1 MTAAAWIAVDWGTTR
16 LRAWAMDG
24 AGAVLAEACSAKGM
38 GALTPEGFE
47 AALLDIVAGWLGPGT
62 TLVIACG
69 MVGAR
74 QGWTEAAYRPVPCP
88 PLGPPLTRAPT
99 ADPRIE
105 VRIIPGLSQLS
116 PGADVIRG
124 EETQIAGYLRSRPA
138 FDGVLCLP
146 GTHSKWVLVSAG
158 EVVAFQTVMTGE
170 LFALL
175 ATQSVLRHTV
185 AADAADPEAFDAG
198 VDRAISKPEALPAR
212 LFALRAEALLQDLTP
227 SVAGARLSGLMIGA
241 ELGATKGWWLGREV
255 ALIGAPSLAALYA
268 RALAAQGL
276 IAATLDATALT
287 LDGLRAAHAL
297 WSPA

>member
-1 MTAAAWIAVDWGTTR
+1 MIAAWIAVDWGTTR
-16 LRAWAMDG
+16 LRAWAMDAG
-24 AGAVLAEACSAKGM
+24 GAVLADAASAKGM

-47 AALLDIVAGWLGPGT
+47 AALLDLVGDWLGPGST
-62 TLVIACG
+62 PVIACG

-88 PLGPPLTRAPT
+88 PLGPPMTRAPT
-99 ADPRIE
+99 SDPRLE
-105 VRIIPGLSQLS
+105 VRIIPGLMQLT
-116 PGADVIRG
+116 PNADVIRG
-124 EETQIAGYLRSRPA
+124 EETQVAGYLRARPD

-170 LFALL
+170 IFALL

-198 VDRAISKPEALPAR
+198 VARAMSKPEGLPAR

-227 SVAGARLSGLMIGA
+227 DAAGARLSGLMIGA
-241 ELGATKGWWLGREV
+241 ELAATKGWWLGREV
-255 ALIGAPSLAALYA
+255 ALIGAPALAALYA

-276 IAATLDATALT
+276 TAATLDATGLT

-297 WSPA
+297 WRPA